1 MYKRYVKRIFDIVI
15 SLLAMPFIGILIIFV
30 GSAIFLEDR
39 GSVFYKARRRGING
53 TIFEM
58 YKFRSMKMNAPDIRN
73 KDNST
78 YNSPDDP
85 RITRV
90 GKFLRKTSIDELP
103 QFINVL
109 RGEMSMIGPRPV
121 TTDRPLDE
129 YDEKRRVRL
138 TVKPGITGYAQAY
151 YRNSISQE
159 EKLAVDAE
167 YAQNVTFLGDCKIVL
182 KTIETVL
189 LRKNVYAVEG
199 EEK

>member
-1 MYKRYVKRIFDIVI
+1 MYKRYVKRIFDILI

-30 GSAIFLEDR
+30 GTAIFLEDR
-39 GSVFYKARRRGING
+39 GSIFYKARRRGING

-73 KDNST
+73 EDNST

-90 GKFLRKTSIDELP
+90 GRFLRKTSIDELP

-129 YDEKRRVRL
+129 YDEKRKLLLLLNLVL
-138 TVKPGITGYAQAY
+138 PDMLKLIIVILFL
-151 YRNSISQE
+151 QE

-167 YAQNVTFLGDCKIVL
+167 YAQNVTFLGDCRIVL
-182 KTIETVL
+182 KTIQTVL
-189 LRKNVYAVEG
+189 LRKNVYAVQS